1 LTANLQPNRL
11 FGCANHQTLT
21 AAGGNRLADMTPQPP
36 PTVVFDVNETLIDIE
51 SLRPHFARIFGDP
64 SVLRQWFD
72 NL

>member
-1 LTANLQPNRL
+1 
-11 FGCANHQTLT
+11 
-21 AAGGNRLADMTPQPP
+21 MTPEPP
-36 PTVVFDVNETLIDIE
+36 PTVVFDVNETLIGIE